1 MKKVLA
7 LILAVVICLGMT
19 GAALAEAV
27 EISFPNMWVGVNGA
41 TGWFN
46 ELKGEFDKLYEGK
59 YKLVVEEIPGDQAY
73 VDKIKVLYS
82 SDSLP
87 SAFNCGGY
95 NLIDLMRDKLTDLT
109 PYLDAD
115 PEWKAGISEV
125 GLNVNSRDGKLYG
138 IPQSKQVIGYFYNKA
153 LFEKAGI
160 SGPAATWDEF
170 FAQCE
175 QLKAAGITPVSMDT
189 ADSGWV
195 TSLMLGA
202 MIGTS
207 DAGEAFMNTLQPT
220 DYNTPEFIEAAGNIQ
235 KLFMNYTTSDAVGG
249 KYEHAAA
256 NFYAGKTAMI
266 ANGPWMISSF
276 YDASMAPEGFA
287 DQVGVAA
294 YPGNVMYNSGKI
306 GFNVGAKSP
315 EGIEAALAFVKFFT
329 SPHAQQRALEMTG
342 EIPDNP
348 AVVSDEVYPLVNET
362 IKLGANAG
370 RSIND
375 FQSLWFANV
384 VDEVSVQYPML
395 AQNAITPEEFAQA
408 LTAAAQK
415 NVD

>member
-1 MKKVLA
+1 M
-7 LILAVVICLGMT
+7 
-19 GAALAEAV
+19 
-27 EISFPNMWVGVNGA
+27 
-41 TGWFN
+41 
-46 ELKGEFDKLYEGK
+46 
-59 YKLVVEEIPGDQAY
+59 
-73 VDKIKVLYS
+73 
-82 SDSLP
+82 
-87 SAFNCGGY
+87 
-95 NLIDLMRDKLTDLT
+95 
-109 PYLDAD
+109 
-115 PEWKAGISEV
+115 
-125 GLNVNSRDGKLYG
+125 NSRDGKLYG

-175 QLKAAGITPVSMDT
+175 QFKAAGITPVSMDT

-276 YDASMAPEGFA
+276 YDASMPPEGFA

-294 YPGNVMYNSGKI
+294 YPGNVM
-306 GFNVGAKSP
+306 
-315 EGIEAALAFVKFFT
+315 
-329 SPHAQQRALEMTG
+329 
-342 EIPDNP
+342 
-348 AVVSDEVYPLVNET
+348 
-362 IKLGANAG
+362 
-370 RSIND
+370 
-375 FQSLWFANV
+375 
-384 VDEVSVQYPML
+384 
-395 AQNAITPEEFAQA
+395 
-408 LTAAAQK
+408 
-415 NVD
+415 